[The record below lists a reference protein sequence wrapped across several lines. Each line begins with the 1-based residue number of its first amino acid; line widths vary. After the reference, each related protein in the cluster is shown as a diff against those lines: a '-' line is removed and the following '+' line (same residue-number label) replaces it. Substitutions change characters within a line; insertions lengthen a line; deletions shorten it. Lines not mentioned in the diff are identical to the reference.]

1 MGLACRAWLFVRL
14 SVLVLILSRLFG
26 SEFALDW
33 KIILEK
39 FSSQGAIQYSSGV
52 PPASNAGVAR
62 RRAILDAAL
71 TSFLKSGV
79 AGATVEALHRESGA
93 SVGSIYHFF
102 GSKEGVAAELYLE
115 TLRDYYNAY
124 LAVLQAS
131 SGPHDGVVGAV
142 SFHLQWVA
150 ANEMRARFLFHCREF
165 EVIEE
170 SRSTITALH
179 EDFYSQASAWLQPHV
194 EKRRIKPLPPRLC
207 QALWMG
213 PCVEYARLWLAR
225 SADFDMLA
233 AAPVL
238 GQAAWDAVKV

>member
-1 MGLACRAWLFVRL
+1 MR
-14 SVLVLILSRLFG
+14 
-26 SEFALDW
+26 FAVGW

-39 FSSQGAIQYSSGV
+39 CSSQEVVQYCSVV
-52 PPASNAGVAR
+52 PTASNAGVAR

-102 GSKEGVAAELYLE
+102 GSKEGVAAELYQE
-115 TLRDYYNAY
+115 TLRDYYDAY
-124 LAVLQAS
+124 LAALQAS
-131 SGPHDGVVGAV
+131 SGARDGVVAAV
-142 SFHLQWVA
+142 RFHLEWVA
-150 ANEMRARFLFHCREF
+150 AHEMRARFLFHCREF

-179 EDFYSQASAWLQPHV
+179 EDFYGKASAWLQPHV

-225 SADFDMLA
+225 SADFDVLA

>member
-1 MGLACRAWLFVRL
+1 M
-14 SVLVLILSRLFG
+14 
-26 SEFALDW
+26 
-33 KIILEK
+33 
-39 FSSQGAIQYSSGV
+39 
-52 PPASNAGVAR
+52 
-62 RRAILDAAL
+62 
-71 TSFLKSGV
+71 

-124 LAVLQAS
+124 LAVLQSS

-238 GQAAWDAVKV
+238 GQAAAWDAVKV

>member
-1 MGLACRAWLFVRL
+1 M
-14 SVLVLILSRLFG
+14 
-26 SEFALDW
+26 
-33 KIILEK
+33 
-39 FSSQGAIQYSSGV
+39 IQYSSGV

-102 GSKEGVAAELYLE
+102 RSKEGVAAELYLE

-124 LAVLQAS
+124 LAVLQSS

>member
-1 MGLACRAWLFVRL
+1 M
-14 SVLVLILSRLFG
+14 
-26 SEFALDW
+26 
-33 KIILEK
+33 
-39 FSSQGAIQYSSGV
+39 
-52 PPASNAGVAR
+52 PTASNAGVAR

-102 GSKEGVAAELYLE
+102 GSKEGVAAELYVE
-115 TLRDYYNAY
+115 TLRDYFDAY
-124 LAVLQAS
+124 LVVLQAS
-131 SGPHDGVVGAV
+131 SSVRSGIEGVVR
-142 SFHLQWVA
+142 FHLEWVA
-150 ANEMRARFLFHCREF
+150 ANQMRARYLFHCREF

-170 SRSTITALH
+170 SRPAIAALN

-194 EKRRIKPLPPRLC
+194 DKGRIKPLPPRLC

-225 SADFDMLA
+225 TTEFD
-233 AAPVL
+233 VL
-238 GQAAWDAVKV
+238 GAAEVLGEAAWNAVKA

>member
-1 MGLACRAWLFVRL
+1 MVQYC
-14 SVLVLILSRLFG
+14 SV
-26 SEFALDW
+26 
-33 KIILEK
+33 
-39 FSSQGAIQYSSGV
+39 V
-52 PPASNAGVAR
+52 PTASNAGVAR

-71 TSFLKSGV
+71 ASFLKSGV

-115 TLRDYYNAY
+115 ALRDYYDAY
-124 LAVLQAS
+124 LAALQAS
-131 SGPHDGVVGAV
+131 SGARDGVVAAV
-142 SFHLQWVA
+142 RFHLEWVA
-150 ANEMRARFLFHCREF
+150 AHEMRARFLFHCREF

-179 EDFYSQASAWLQPHV
+179 EDFYGKASAWLQPHV

-225 SADFDMLA
+225 SADFDVLA

-238 GQAAWDAVKV
+238 GQAAWDAIKV

>member
-1 MGLACRAWLFVRL
+1 M
-14 SVLVLILSRLFG
+14 
-26 SEFALDW
+26 
-33 KIILEK
+33 
-39 FSSQGAIQYSSGV
+39 IQYSSGV

-124 LAVLQAS
+124 LAVLQSS

-142 SFHLQWVA
+142 SFHLQWVE

-207 QALWMG
+207 QSLWMG